1 MATSGA
7 MNTSN
12 DRVKYKITI
21 TQNSQ
26 NVNSNTSNV
35 TVSVRFYR
43 TNTGYTTYG
52 SGTVYCKIN
61 GTTYSASVTPSQKI
75 TNTGIV
81 LFTKTLNISHNADG
95 TKTLTTS
102 AWINLNTPLT
112 SSEQS
117 YSQALTTI
125 PRATTPTLSALSVN
139 LGSSVTISLP
149 RASSSFTHTV
159 TYKIGNASGTI
170 GSSLGTSVS
179 WTPPLSLG
187 NQIPNTTTGTV
198 VITVVTYNGSTKIG
212 TKTVN
217 FTVTVPSSVVPT
229 IGTISLSETVSGLNA
244 KIGAFVQGQSK
255 IAVSIAASGAYGS
268 TISNYISKFGS
279 SSFNGASFTIS
290 NINTSGSVNL
300 TVTVTDSRGRKA
312 TKTQAITILPYQIPE
327 ILSFTGV
334 RCDQGGTADE
344 DGQYVKLSYSY
355 EISPLN
361 NKNDKTIT
369 IAYRQVGA
377 ADYTT
382 LKTESNYSANGATYI
397 PSTVFSVDNSYEFK
411 ITVADY
417 FKTVKFDLEITT
429 AFTLMDFSSGGHG
442 MAIGKVAES
451 EDLLDVALP
460 ILARDGISYAAIPTG
475 TDLNDMMSPGFY
487 GSDVTASGSAYGN
500 CPITGGTF
508 TLEVMSAG
516 GSGQIYQRLISCT
529 ATTSVTYERWYYS
542 GSWKAWNKIKDFDG
556 TILWSGAYYMNGN
569 QSVNL
574 SENISA
580 QPKGICLVFSTY
592 ANGAAVD
599 ANFTEF
605 FIPKA
610 IVAQKPGGGHSFI
623 MAKSLFDAIATK
635 YLYINDGSIA
645 GHNNNTLTGSAN
657 GITYANNAF
666 VLRYVIGV

>member
-7 MNTSN
+7 MSTSN

-81 LFTKTLNISHNADG
+81 LFTKTLNIAHNADG
-95 TKTLTTS
+95 TKTLTAS

-112 SSEQS
+112 SNEQS

-125 PRATTPTLSALSVN
+125 PRATTPTLSASSVN
-139 LGSSVTISLP
+139 LGSSVTINLP

-179 WTPPLSLG
+179 WTPPLTLG
-187 NQIPNTTTGTV
+187 SQIPNTTTGTV
-198 VITVVTYNGSTKIG
+198 VITCTTYNGSTKVG

-217 FTVTVPSSVVPT
+217 LTVTVPSSVVPT
-229 IGTISLSETVSGLNA
+229 IGTITLTETVSGLNA

-255 IAVSIAASGAYGS
+255 IGVSIAASGAYGS
-268 TISNYISKFGS
+268 TITTYISKFGS

-327 ILSFTGV
+327 VLSFTGI
-334 RCDQGGTADE
+334 RCDQNGTADE
-344 DGQYVKLSYSY
+344 DGQYVQLAYSY

-361 NKNDKTIT
+361 NNNDKTIT
-369 IAYRQVGA
+369 LSYKQVGD

-382 LKTESNYSANGATYI
+382 LKTESNYSANTTYI
-397 PSTVFSVDNSYEFK
+397 PTTVFSVDNSYKFR
-411 ITVADY
+411 IQVADY
-417 FKTVKFDLEITT
+417 FKTVKFELEVGT
-429 AFTLMDFSSGGHG
+429 AFTLMDFSSGGQG
-442 MAIGKVAES
+442 MAIGKVAET
-451 EDLLDVALP
+451 ENLLDVALP
-460 ILARDGISYAAIPTG
+460 ILARDGISYATIPTG
-475 TDLNDMMSPGFY
+475 TDLNDMTSPGFY
-487 GSDVTASGSAYGN
+487 GSDVTAAGSAYGN
-500 CPITGGTF
+500 CPITAGTF

-542 GSWKAWNKIKDFDG
+542 SSWSSWNKIKDFDG
-556 TILWSGAYYMNGN
+556 AILWSGAQYMSDT
-569 QSVNL
+569 QTVTL
-574 SENISA
+574 SQPVSA
-580 QPKGICLVFSTY
+580 QPHGISLVFSRY
-592 ANGAAVD
+592 SNGAAND
-599 ANFTEF
+599 HNFIDF
-605 FIPKA
+605 FIPKTV
-610 IVAQKPGGGHSFI
+610 VAQKPGVGHTFF
-623 MAKSLFDAIATK
+623 LVTNVLTYIATK
-635 YLYINDGSIA
+635 YLYINDDTIA
-645 GHNNNTLTGSAN
+645 GHANNTATGTAN
-657 GITYANNAF
+657 GVTYTNNAF

>member
-26 NVNSNTSNV
+26 NVNANTSNV

-75 TNTGIV
+75 TNSGIV
-81 LFTKTLNISHNADG
+81 LFTKTLNIPHNSDG
-95 TKTLTTS
+95 TKTLTAS

-125 PRATTPTLSALSVN
+125 PRATTPTLSASSVN
-139 LGSSVTISLP
+139 LGSSVTINLP

-159 TYKIGNASGTI
+159 TYKIGNDSGTI

-187 NQIPNTTTGTV
+187 SQIPNTTTGTV
-198 VITVVTYNGSTKIG
+198 VITCVTYNGSTKVG

-217 FTVTVPSSVVPT
+217 LTVTVPSSVVPT
-229 IGTISLSETVSGLNA
+229 IGTITLTETVSGLNA

-255 IAVSIAASGAYGS
+255 IGVSISASGAYGS
-268 TISNYISKFGS
+268 TITTYISKFGS

-290 NINTSGSVNL
+290 NINTSGSVTL

-312 TKTQAITILPYQIPE
+312 TKTQTITILPYQIPE

-334 RCDQGGTADE
+334 RCDQGGTANE

-377 ADYTT
+377 ANYTT
-382 LKTESNYSANGATYI
+382 LKTESNYSANTAYVPT
-397 PSTVFSVDNSYEFK
+397 TVFSVDNSYEFK

-417 FKTVKFDLEITT
+417 FKSVKFDLEITT

-460 ILARDGISYAAIPTG
+460 ILARYGISYAVIPTG

-556 TILWSGAYYMNGN
+556 TILWSGAYYMNSN
-569 QSVNL
+569 QTVTL
-574 SENISA
+574 SEAVSA
-580 QPKGICLVFSTY
+580 QPHGISLIFSRY
-592 ANGAAVD
+592 VNGAAD
-599 ANFTEF
+599 DSSFTDF
-605 FIPKA
+605 FIPKS
-610 IVAQKPGGGHSFI
+610 IVAQKPGKGHNFI
-623 MAKSLFDAIATK
+623 MSSTNFGFIATK
-635 YLYINDGSIA
+635 YLYINDGSIT
-645 GHNNNTLTGSAN
+645 GHANNNATGSAN

>member
-7 MNTSN
+7 MSTSN

-26 NVNSNTSNV
+26 NVNGNTSNV

-75 TNTGIV
+75 TNNGIV

-95 TKTLTTS
+95 TKTLTAS

-125 PRATTPTLSALSVN
+125 PRATTPTLSASSVN

-179 WTPPLSLG
+179 WTPLLSLG
-187 NQIPNTTTGTV
+187 SQIPNTTTGTV
-198 VITVVTYNGSTKIG
+198 VITCTTYNGSTKIG

-217 FTVTVPSSVVPT
+217 LTVTVPSSVVPT
-229 IGTISLSETVSGLNA
+229 IGTITLTESVNGLNA

-255 IAVSIAASGAYGS
+255 IAVSVSASGAYGS
-268 TISNYISKFGS
+268 SVTTYISKFGS

-312 TKTQAITILPYQIPE
+312 TKTQAVTILPYQIPE
-327 ILSFTGV
+327 ITSFTGI
-334 RCDQGGTADE
+334 RCDQDGTPNE
-344 DGQYVKLSYSY
+344 DGQYVQLTYSY
-355 EISPLN
+355 DISPLN

-377 ADYTT
+377 SNYTT
-382 LKTESNYSANGATYI
+382 LKTESNYSQSAATYI

-411 ITVADY
+411 LTVADY

-442 MAIGKVAES
+442 MAIGKVAEY
-451 EDLLDVALP
+451 EDLLEVALP
-460 ILARDGISYAAIPTG
+460 AVFNESIQYP
-475 TDLNDMMSPGFY
+475 N
-487 GSDVTASGSAYGN
+487 N
-500 CPITGGTF
+500 
-508 TLEVMSAG
+508 
-516 GSGQIYQRLISCT
+516 
-529 ATTSVTYERWYYS
+529 
-542 GSWKAWNKIKDFDG
+542 
-556 TILWSGAYYMNGN
+556 ILWSGAYYMNGN
-569 QSVNL
+569 QTVTL
-574 SENISA
+574 SDQVSNQAS
-580 QPKGICLVFSTY
+580 GIVLVFSTY
-592 ANGAAVD
+592 ASGAAVD

-645 GHNNNTLTGSAN
+645 GHANNTLTGSAN
-657 GITYANNAF
+657 GITYANNAY

>member
-7 MNTSN
+7 MSTSN

-61 GTTYSASVTPSQKI
+61 GTTYSASVVPSQKI
-75 TNTGIV
+75 TNNGIV

-125 PRATTPTLSALSVN
+125 PRATTPTLSASSVN

-187 NQIPNTTTGTV
+187 SQIPNTTTGTV
-198 VITVVTYNGSTKIG
+198 VITCTTYNGSTKIG

-217 FTVTVPSSVVPT
+217 LTVTVPSSVVPT
-229 IGTISLSETVSGLNA
+229 IGTITLTETVSGLNA

-255 IAVSIAASGAYGS
+255 IGVTISASGAYGS
-268 TISNYISKFGS
+268 TITTYISKFGS

-327 ILSFTGV
+327 VLSFTGI
-334 RCDQGGTADE
+334 RCDQNGTADE
-344 DGQYVKLSYSY
+344 DGQYVQLTYSY
-355 EISPLN
+355 DISPLN
-361 NKNDKTIT
+361 NNNDKTIT
-369 IAYRQVGA
+369 LSYKQVGD

-382 LKTESNYSANGATYI
+382 LKTESNYSADTTYI
-397 PSTVFSVDNSYEFK
+397 PTTVFSVDNSYKFR
-411 ITVADY
+411 IQVADY
-417 FKTVKFDLEITT
+417 FKTVKFELEIGT
-429 AFTLMDFSSGGHG
+429 AFTLMDFSNGGQG

-451 EDLLDVALP
+451 ENLLDVALP
-460 ILARDGISYAAIPTG
+460 ILARGGFNCPEIPGG
-475 TDLNDMMSPGFY
+475 TDLNDVTAFGIY
-487 GSDVTASGSAYGN
+487 GSVETASYYTN
-500 CPITGGTF
+500 CPITSGTF
-508 TLEVMSAG
+508 TLEVMDAG
-516 GSGQIYQRLISCT
+516 AAGQIYQRLTYVSKT
-529 ATTSVTYERWYYS
+529 APVTYERFYY
-542 GSWKAWNKIKDFDG
+542 GSAWGSWNKITDFG
-556 TILWSGAYYMNGN
+556 GPILWSGAYYMNGN
-569 QSVNL
+569 QTVNL
-574 SENISA
+574 SENVSA
-580 QPKGICLVFSTY
+580 QPNGIVLVFSTY

-599 ANFTEF
+599 ANFIEF
-605 FIPKA
+605 FVPKN
-610 IVAQKPGGGHSFI
+610 IVAQKPGGGHSFM

-645 GHNNNTLTGSAN
+645 GHADNTATGSAN
-657 GITYANNAF
+657 GITYANNAY

>member
-7 MNTSN
+7 MSTSN

-75 TNTGIV
+75 TNNGIV

-125 PRATTPTLSALSVN
+125 PRATTPTLSASSVN

-159 TYKIGNASGTI
+159 TYKIGNTSGTI

-187 NQIPNTTTGTV
+187 SQIPNTTTGTV
-198 VITVVTYNGSTKIG
+198 VITCVTYNGSIKIG

-217 FTVTVPSSVVPT
+217 LTVTVPSSVVPT
-229 IGTISLSETVSGLNA
+229 IGTITLTETVSGLNA

-255 IAVSIAASGAYGS
+255 IGVSISASGAYGS
-268 TISNYISKFGS
+268 TITTYISKFGS

-327 ILSFTGV
+327 VLSFTGI
-334 RCDQGGTADE
+334 RCDQNGTADE
-344 DGQYVKLSYSY
+344 DGQYVQLSYSY

-361 NKNDKTIT
+361 NNNDKTIT
-369 IAYRQVGA
+369 LAYKQVGD

-382 LKTESNYSANGATYI
+382 LKTESNYSADTTYI
-397 PSTVFSVDNSYEFK
+397 PSTVFSVDNSYKFR
-411 ITVADY
+411 IQVADY
-417 FKTVKFDLEITT
+417 FKTVKFELEIGT
-429 AFTLMDFSSGGHG
+429 AFTLMDFSSGGQG

-451 EDLLDVALP
+451 ENLLDVALP
-460 ILARDGISYAAIPTG
+460 IFARGGFNCPEIPGG
-475 TDLNDMMSPGFY
+475 TDLNDVTAFGIY
-487 GSDVTASGSAYGN
+487 GSVETASYYTN
-500 CPITGGTF
+500 CPITSGTF
-508 TLEVMSAG
+508 TLEVMDAG
-516 GSGQIYQRLISCT
+516 AAGQIYQRLTYISKT
-529 ATTSVTYERWYYS
+529 APVTYERFYY
-542 GSWKAWNKIKDFDG
+542 GSAWGSWNKITDFG
-556 TILWSGAYYMNGN
+556 GPILWSGAYYMNGN
-569 QSVNL
+569 QTVNL
-574 SENISA
+574 SENVSA
-580 QPKGICLVFSTY
+580 QPTGICLVFSTY

-599 ANFTEF
+599 ANFIEF
-605 FIPKA
+605 FIPKT
-610 IVAQKPGGGHSFI
+610 IVAQKPGGGHSFM

-645 GHNNNTLTGSAN
+645 GHADNTATGSAN
-657 GITYANNAF
+657 GITYANNAY

>member
-61 GTTYSASVTPSQKI
+61 GTTYNASVTPSQKI
-75 TNTGIV
+75 TNSGIV
-81 LFTKTLNISHNADG
+81 LFTKTLNISHNANG

-125 PRATTPTLSALSVN
+125 PRATTPTLSASSVN
-139 LGSSVTISLP
+139 LGASVTINLP
-149 RASSSFTHTV
+149 RASSSFTLTV

-179 WTPPLSLG
+179 WSPPLSLG
-187 NQIPNTTTGTV
+187 SQIPNTTTGTV
-198 VITVVTYNGSTKIG
+198 VITCTTYNGSTKVG

-217 FTVTVPSSVVPT
+217 LTVTVPSSVVPT
-229 IGTISLSETVSGLNA
+229 IGTITLTETVSGLNA

-255 IAVSIAASGAYGS
+255 IAVSISASGAYGS
-268 TISNYISKFGS
+268 SVTTYISKFGS

-290 NINTSGSVNL
+290 NINTSGSVTL
-300 TVTVTDSRGRKA
+300 SVTVTDSRGRKA
-312 TKTQAITILPYQIPE
+312 TKTQTATVLPYQIPE
-327 ILSFTGV
+327 ISAFTGI
-334 RCDQGGTADE
+334 RCNQDGTANE
-344 DGQYVKLSYSY
+344 DGQYVQLTYSY
-355 EISPLN
+355 DISPLN

-369 IAYRQVGA
+369 IAYRQVGTSN
-377 ADYTT
+377 YTT
-382 LKTESNYSANGATYI
+382 LKTESNYSQSAATYI

-411 ITVADY
+411 LTVADY

-442 MAIGKVAES
+442 MAIGKVAEY
-451 EDLLDVALP
+451 EDLLEVALP
-460 ILARDGISYAAIPTG
+460 AVFNESIQYP
-475 TDLNDMMSPGFY
+475 N
-487 GSDVTASGSAYGN
+487 N
-500 CPITGGTF
+500 
-508 TLEVMSAG
+508 
-516 GSGQIYQRLISCT
+516 
-529 ATTSVTYERWYYS
+529 
-542 GSWKAWNKIKDFDG
+542 
-556 TILWSGAYYMNGN
+556 ILWSGAYYMNGN
-569 QSVNL
+569 QTVTL
-574 SENISA
+574 SDQVSNQAS
-580 QPKGICLVFSTY
+580 GIVLVFSTY
-592 ANGAAVD
+592 ASGAAVD

-610 IVAQKPGGGHSFI
+610 IVAQQPGGGHSFI

-645 GHNNNTLTGSAN
+645 GHANNTLTGSAN
-657 GITYANNAF
+657 GITYANNAY

>member
-7 MNTSN
+7 MSTSN

-75 TNTGIV
+75 TNNGIV
-81 LFTKTLNISHNADG
+81 LFKKTLNISHNADG
-95 TKTLTTS
+95 TKTLTAS
-102 AWINLNTPLT
+102 AWISLNTPLT

-125 PRATTPTLSALSVN
+125 PRATTPTLSASSVN

-187 NQIPNTTTGTV
+187 SQIPNTTTGTV
-198 VITVVTYNGSTKIG
+198 AITVVTYNGSTKIG

-217 FTVTVPSSVVPT
+217 LTVKVPSSVVPT
-229 IGTISLSETVSGLNA
+229 IGTITLTETVSGLNA

-255 IAVSIAASGAYGS
+255 IAVSISASGAYGS

-290 NINTSGSVNL
+290 NINTSGSVTL
-300 TVTVTDSRGRKA
+300 TVTVTDSRGRKT

-327 ILSFTGV
+327 ISAFTGI
-334 RCDQGGTADE
+334 RCDQDGTPNE
-344 DGQYVKLSYSY
+344 DGQYVQLTYSY
-355 EISPLN
+355 DISPLN
-361 NKNDKTIT
+361 NNNDKTIT

-382 LKTESNYSANGATYI
+382 LKTESNYSANAATYI
-397 PSTVFSVDNSYEFK
+397 PATVFSVDNSYEFK
-411 ITVADY
+411 LTVADY
-417 FKTVKFDLEITT
+417 FKSVKFDLEITT

-451 EDLLDVALP
+451 ETLLDVALP
-460 ILARDGISYAAIPTG
+460 ILARGGFNCPEIPGG
-475 TDLNDMMSPGFY
+475 TDLD
-487 GSDVTASGSAYGN
+487 DVTAFGIYGSAETASYYTN
-500 CPITGGTF
+500 CPITSGTF
-508 TLEVMSAG
+508 TLEVMDAG
-516 GSGQIYQRLISCT
+516 DDGQIYQRLTYVSKT
-529 ATTSVTYERWYYS
+529 APITYERFYY
-542 GSWKAWNKIKDFDG
+542 GSAWGSWNKITDFDG

-569 QSVNL
+569 QTVNL
-574 SENISA
+574 SENVSA
-580 QPKGICLVFSTY
+580 QPNGICLVFSTY
-592 ANGAAVD
+592 ASGAAVD

-605 FIPKA
+605 FIPKT
-610 IVAQKPGGGHSFI
+610 IVAEKPGGGHSFI
-623 MAKSLFDAIATK
+623 MAKSLFDEIATK
-635 YLYINDGSIA
+635 YLYINDDSIA

>member
-7 MNTSN
+7 MSTSN
-12 DRVKYKITI
+12 DRVKYKITV

-26 NVNSNTSNV
+26 NVNNNTSNV

-61 GTTYSASVTPSQKI
+61 GTTYSASVTSSQKI
-75 TNTGIV
+75 TNAGIV
-81 LFTKTLNISHNADG
+81 LFSKTLNISHNADG

-125 PRATTPTLSALSVN
+125 PRATTPTLSSSSVN

-149 RASSSFTHTV
+149 RAASSFTHTL
-159 TYKIGNASGTI
+159 TYKIGNTSGTI
-170 GSSLGTSVS
+170 GSNLGTSAS

-187 NQIPNTTTGTV
+187 SQLPNSTTGTV
-198 VITVVTYNGSTKIG
+198 VITCTTYNGSTKIG

-217 FTVTVPSSVVPT
+217 LTVNVPSSVVPT
-229 IGTISLSETVSGLNA
+229 IGTITLTETVSGLNA

-255 IAVSIAASGAYGS
+255 IAVSISASGAYGS

-290 NINTSGSVNL
+290 NINTSGSVAL

-312 TKTQAITILPYQIPE
+312 TKTQNITILPYDIPE
-327 ILSFTGV
+327 ISAFTGI
-334 RCDQGGTADE
+334 RCDQDGTPNE
-344 DGQYVKLSYSY
+344 DGQYVQLTYSY

-361 NKNDKTIT
+361 NNNDKTIT

-377 ADYTT
+377 SSYTT
-382 LKTESNYSANGATYI
+382 LKTESNYSVSGATYI

-411 ITVADY
+411 LTVADY
-417 FKTVKFDLEITT
+417 FKSVKFDLEITT

-451 EDLLDVALP
+451 EDLLEVALP
-460 ILARDGISYAAIPTG
+460 AVFNESIQYP
-475 TDLNDMMSPGFY
+475 N
-487 GSDVTASGSAYGN
+487 N
-500 CPITGGTF
+500 
-508 TLEVMSAG
+508 
-516 GSGQIYQRLISCT
+516 
-529 ATTSVTYERWYYS
+529 
-542 GSWKAWNKIKDFDG
+542 
-556 TILWSGAYYMNGN
+556 ILWSGAYYMNGN
-569 QSVNL
+569 QTVTL
-574 SENISA
+574 SDQVSNQAS
-580 QPKGICLVFSTY
+580 GIVLVFSTY
-592 ANGAAVD
+592 ASGAAVD

-623 MAKSLFDAIATK
+623 MSKSLFDAIATK
-635 YLYINDGSIA
+635 YLYINDNSIA
-645 GHNNNTLTGSAN
+645 GHANNTLTGTAN

>member
-1 MATSGA
+1 MGTSAA
-7 MNTSN
+7 MSTSN

-26 NVNSNTSNV
+26 NVTANTSNV

-61 GTTYSASVTPSQKI
+61 GTTYSAAVTPDQKI
-75 TNTGIV
+75 TNAGIV
-81 LFTKTLNISHNADG
+81 LFSKTLNIAHNADG
-95 TKTLTTS
+95 TKTLNTS

-112 SSEQS
+112 SNEQS
-117 YSQALTTI
+117 YNQALTTI
-125 PRATTPTLSALSVN
+125 PRATTPSINVSTVALG
-139 LGSSVTISLP
+139 GSITISLP

-159 TYKIGNASGTI
+159 RYNFAGATGTI
-170 GSSLGTSVS
+170 GSSISTSVS
-179 WTPPLSLG
+179 WTVPLSLAS
-187 NQIPNTTTGTV
+187 QIPNTTSGVLTV
-198 VITVVTYNGSTKIG
+198 SADTYSGSTKIG
-212 TKTVN
+212 TKSVTI
-217 FTVTVPSSVVPT
+217 TCTVPASVVPT
-229 IGTISLSETVSGLNA
+229 IGTITLTEGVSGLNA
-244 KIGAFVQGQSK
+244 KIGAFVQGQSNIK
-255 IAVSIAASGAYGS
+255 VSISASGAYGS
-268 TISNYISKFGS
+268 TISNYISTFGS

-290 NINTSGSVNL
+290 NVNVSGSVTL
-300 TVTVTDSRGRKA
+300 TVTVKDSRGRTA
-312 TKTQAITILPYQIPE
+312 TKTQTVTVLAYSIPQIN
-327 ILSFTGV
+327 SFTGA
-334 RCDQGGTADE
+334 RCDQNGTADE
-344 DGQYVKLSYSY
+344 DGQYVSLAYNY
-355 EISPLN
+355 AITALN
-361 NKNDKTIT
+361 NRNDKTIT
-369 IAYRQVGA
+369 IAYQQVGGSGW
-377 ADYTT
+377 TT
-382 LKTESNYSANGATYI
+382 LKTESNYSNNTTYV
-397 PSTVFSVDNSYEFK
+397 PATVFSVDNSYYFK
-411 ITVADY
+411 ITIQDY
-417 FKTVKFDLEITT
+417 FKTVSYTIEVTT
-429 AFTLMDFSSGGHG
+429 AFTLVDYSAGGKG
-442 MAIGKVAES
+442 LAFGKVAET
-451 EDLLDVALP
+451 ENLADFALP
-460 ILARDGISYAAIPTG
+460 ILSRGGISYTTIPTG
-475 TDLNDMMSPGFY
+475 TDLNDVTAPGFY
-487 GSDVTASGSAYGN
+487 GSDVTASGSAYTN

-542 GSWKAWNKIKDFDG
+542 SSWKAWNKIKDFDG

-569 QSVNL
+569 QTVNL
-574 SENISA
+574 SENVSA

-645 GHNNNTLTGSAN
+645 GHANNTATGSAN

>member
-61 GTTYSASVTPSQKI
+61 GTTYNASVTPSQKI
-75 TNTGIV
+75 TNSGIV
-81 LFTKTLNISHNADG
+81 LFTKTLNISHNANG

-125 PRATTPTLSALSVN
+125 PRATTPTLSASSVN
-139 LGSSVTISLP
+139 LGSSVTIILP

-179 WTPPLSLG
+179 WSPPLSLG
-187 NQIPNTTTGTV
+187 SQIPNTTTGTV
-198 VITVVTYNGSTKIG
+198 VITCTTYNGSTKVG

-217 FTVTVPSSVVPT
+217 LTVTVPSSVVPT
-229 IGTISLSETVSGLNA
+229 IGTITLTETVSGLNA

-255 IAVSIAASGAYGS
+255 IAVSISASGAYGS
-268 TISNYISKFGS
+268 SVTTYISKFGS

-290 NINTSGSVNL
+290 NINTSGSVTL
-300 TVTVTDSRGRKA
+300 SVTVTDSRGRKA
-312 TKTQAITILPYQIPE
+312 TKTQTATVLPYQIPE
-327 ILSFTGV
+327 ISAFTGI
-334 RCDQGGTADE
+334 RCNQDGTANE
-344 DGQYVKLSYSY
+344 DGQYVQLTYSY
-355 EISPLN
+355 DISPLN

-369 IAYRQVGA
+369 IAYRQVGTSN
-377 ADYTT
+377 YTT
-382 LKTESNYSANGATYI
+382 LKTESNYSQSAATYI

-411 ITVADY
+411 LTVADY

-442 MAIGKVAES
+442 MAIGKVAEY
-451 EDLLDVALP
+451 EDLLEVALP
-460 ILARDGISYAAIPTG
+460 AVFNESIQYP
-475 TDLNDMMSPGFY
+475 N
-487 GSDVTASGSAYGN
+487 N
-500 CPITGGTF
+500 
-508 TLEVMSAG
+508 
-516 GSGQIYQRLISCT
+516 
-529 ATTSVTYERWYYS
+529 
-542 GSWKAWNKIKDFDG
+542 
-556 TILWSGAYYMNGN
+556 ILWSGAYYMNGN
-569 QSVNL
+569 QTVTL
-574 SENISA
+574 SDQVSNQAS
-580 QPKGICLVFSTY
+580 GIVLVFSTY
-592 ANGAAVD
+592 ASGAAVD

-610 IVAQKPGGGHSFI
+610 IVAQQPGGGHSFI

-645 GHNNNTLTGSAN
+645 GHANNTLTGSAN
-657 GITYANNAF
+657 GITYANNAY

>member
-1 MATSGA
+1 MATSPA

-12 DRVKYKITI
+12 DRVKYKITV

-26 NVNSNTSNV
+26 NVNNNTSNV

-61 GTTYSASVTPSQKI
+61 GTTYSATVTPSQKI
-75 TNTGIV
+75 TNAGIV

-95 TKTLTTS
+95 TKTLVTS

-112 SSEQS
+112 STEQS

-125 PRATTPTLSALSVN
+125 PRATTPTLSASSVA
-139 LGSSVTISLP
+139 LGSAVTISLP
-149 RASSSFTHTV
+149 RASSSFTHTL
-159 TYKIGNASGTI
+159 TYKFGNASGTI
-170 GSSLGTSVS
+170 GSNLGTSAS
-179 WTPPLSLG
+179 WTPPLSLAS
-187 NQIPNTTTGTV
+187 QIPNATSGTV
-198 VITVVTYNGSTKIG
+198 VITCTTYNGSVKIG
-212 TKTVN
+212 SKAVN
-217 FTVTVPSSVVPT
+217 LAVTVPASVVPT
-229 IGTISLSETVSGLNA
+229 IGNITLSEAVSGLNA

-255 IAVSIAASGAYGS
+255 INVSVTASGAYGS
-268 TISNYISKFGS
+268 TISNCISKFGS
-279 SSFNGASFTIS
+279 SSFNGTSFTIS
-290 NINTSGSVNL
+290 NINTSGSVTL

-312 TKTQAITILPYQIPE
+312 TKNQTITILPYQIPE
-327 ILSFTGV
+327 ISSFTGI
-334 RCDQGGTADE
+334 RCDQDGTANE
-344 DGQYVKLSYSY
+344 DGQYVKLSYAY

-369 IAYRQVGA
+369 IQYRQVGA
-377 ADYTT
+377 ASYTT
-382 LKTESNYSANGATYI
+382 LKTESNYSADTTYI

-417 FKTVKFDLEITT
+417 FKSVKFDLEITT
-429 AFTLMDFSSGGHG
+429 AFTLLDFSSGGHG

-451 EDLLDVALP
+451 EDLLEVALP
-460 ILARDGISYAAIPTG
+460 TIFNESIQYP
-475 TDLNDMMSPGFY
+475 N
-487 GSDVTASGSAYGN
+487 N
-500 CPITGGTF
+500 
-508 TLEVMSAG
+508 
-516 GSGQIYQRLISCT
+516 
-529 ATTSVTYERWYYS
+529 
-542 GSWKAWNKIKDFDG
+542 
-556 TILWSGAYYMNGN
+556 ILWSGAYYMNGN
-569 QSVNL
+569 QSVTL
-574 SENISA
+574 SDLISNQA
-580 QPKGICLVFSTY
+580 SGIVLVFSTY
-592 ANGAAVD
+592 ASGAPVD

-645 GHNNNTLTGSAN
+645 GHANNTLTGSDN

>member
-61 GTTYSASVTPSQKI
+61 GTTYNASVTPSQKI
-75 TNTGIV
+75 TNSGIV
-81 LFTKTLNISHNADG
+81 LFTKTLNISHNANG

-125 PRATTPTLSALSVN
+125 PRATTPTLSASSVN
-139 LGSSVTISLP
+139 LGASVTINLP

-179 WTPPLSLG
+179 WSPPLSLG
-187 NQIPNTTTGTV
+187 SQIPNTTTGTV
-198 VITVVTYNGSTKIG
+198 VITCTTYNGSTKVG

-217 FTVTVPSSVVPT
+217 LTVTVPSSVVPT
-229 IGTISLSETVSGLNA
+229 IGTITLTETVSGLNA

-255 IAVSIAASGAYGS
+255 IAVSISASGAYGS
-268 TISNYISKFGS
+268 SVTTYISKFGS

-290 NINTSGSVNL
+290 NINTSGSVTL
-300 TVTVTDSRGRKA
+300 SVTVTDSRGRKA
-312 TKTQAITILPYQIPE
+312 TKTQTATVLPYQIPE
-327 ILSFTGV
+327 ISAFTGI
-334 RCDQGGTADE
+334 RCNQDGTANE
-344 DGQYVKLSYSY
+344 DGQYVQLTYSY
-355 EISPLN
+355 DISPLN

-369 IAYRQVGA
+369 IAYRQVGTSN
-377 ADYTT
+377 YTT
-382 LKTESNYSANGATYI
+382 LKTESNYSQSAATYI

-411 ITVADY
+411 LTVADY

-442 MAIGKVAES
+442 MAIGKVAEY
-451 EDLLDVALP
+451 EDLLEVALP
-460 ILARDGISYAAIPTG
+460 AVFNESIQYP
-475 TDLNDMMSPGFY
+475 N
-487 GSDVTASGSAYGN
+487 N
-500 CPITGGTF
+500 
-508 TLEVMSAG
+508 
-516 GSGQIYQRLISCT
+516 
-529 ATTSVTYERWYYS
+529 
-542 GSWKAWNKIKDFDG
+542 
-556 TILWSGAYYMNGN
+556 ILWSGAYYMNGN
-569 QSVNL
+569 QTVTL
-574 SENISA
+574 SDQVSNQAS
-580 QPKGICLVFSTY
+580 GIVLVFSTY
-592 ANGAAVD
+592 ASGAAVD

-610 IVAQKPGGGHSFI
+610 IVAQQPGGGHSFI

-645 GHNNNTLTGSAN
+645 GHANNTLTGSAN
-657 GITYANNAF
+657 GITYANNAY

>member
-1 MATSGA
+1 MATSAA

-75 TNTGIV
+75 TNAGII

-102 AWINLNTPLT
+102 AWISLNTPLT

-125 PRATTPTLSALSVN
+125 PRATTPTLSSSSVN

-170 GSSLGTSVS
+170 GSSLDTSVS

-187 NQIPNTTTGTV
+187 SQIPNTTTGTV
-198 VITVVTYNGSTKIG
+198 VITCVTYNGSTKIG

-217 FTVTVPSSVVPT
+217 LTVTVPSSVVPT
-229 IGTISLSETVSGLNA
+229 IGEVTLSETVSGLNA

-255 IAVSIAASGAYGS
+255 IAVQVSASGAYGS
-268 TISNYISKFGS
+268 SITTYISKFGS

-290 NINTSGSVNL
+290 NINTSGSVTL

-312 TKTQAITILPYQIPE
+312 TSTQTVTILPYQIPE
-327 ILSFTGV
+327 ITSFTGI
-334 RCDQGGTADE
+334 RCNQDGTANE
-344 DGQYVKLSYSY
+344 DGQYVSLSYAY

-361 NKNDKTIT
+361 DNNDKTIT

-377 ADYTT
+377 SSYTT
-382 LKTESNYSANGATYI
+382 LKTESNYSVSAATYI
-397 PSTVFSVDNSYEFK
+397 PTTVFSVDNSYEFK
-411 ITVADY
+411 LTVADY
-417 FKTVKFDLEITT
+417 FKSVKFDLEVTT
-429 AFTLMDFSSGGHG
+429 AFTLLDFSSGGKG

-451 EDLLDVALP
+451 EDLLEIALP
-460 ILARDGISYAAIPTG
+460 T
-475 TDLNDMMSPGFY
+475 
-487 GSDVTASGSAYGN
+487 V
-500 CPITGGTF
+500 
-508 TLEVMSAG
+508 
-516 GSGQIYQRLISCT
+516 
-529 ATTSVTYERWYYS
+529 
-542 GSWKAWNKIKDFDG
+542 FDES
-556 TILWSGAYYMNGN
+556 IQYPNNVLWSGAYYMNGN
-569 QSVNL
+569 QTITL
-574 SENISA
+574 SDQISNQA
-580 QPKGICLVFSTY
+580 SGIVLVFSTY
-592 ANGAAVD
+592 ASGAPVD

-605 FIPKA
+605 FIPKE

-645 GHNNNTLTGSAN
+645 GHANNTLTGSAN
-657 GITYANNAF
+657 GITYANNAY